1 MKDENE
7 ESMAFTIRLDGDV
20 LKAFRKIQDETGI
33 KRKSEVIR
41 YIITMLSKHKE
52 NH

>member
-1 MKDENE
+1 MKENKE

-20 LKAFRKIQDETGI
+20 LKIFKKIQKETGI

-41 YIITMLSKHKE
+41 YIIKTLEKQNKE
-52 NH
+52 